1 MTLPPVP
8 FTAVRAGRPNT
19 KPEVQMDNDPLAA
32 FRGILNG
39 VVAGVIL
46 WAGIACLLFY
56 GFRVAI

>member
-1 MTLPPVP
+1 MH
-8 FTAVRAGRPNT
+8 
-19 KPEVQMDNDPLAA
+19 NDPLAA

-46 WAGIACLLFY
+46 WALVIAVLVY

>member
-1 MTLPPVP
+1 MS
-8 FTAVRAGRPNT
+8 
-19 KPEVQMDNDPLAA
+19 NDPLAA

-46 WAGIACLLFY
+46 WALIAVLLFY